1 MDLHRQKYTEQP
13 LVKTKIIATVGPA
26 CATQQQLKE
35 LALAGVDIFR
45 LNFAHGNHDWLA
57 DVVQAIRDVSRELK
71 RPIGIL
77 GDLSGPKIRLGLLP
91 EDGLCCMNGGIFEF
105 VDSPDP
111 DDPTKLTC
119 TYDQLIDDLQVG
131 DRLLLADGIVAMR
144 VLEKHEKE
152 RRVKC
157 VVEQPGCIRSRQ
169 GINLPGVNLSTPC
182 LTEKD
187 YADLK
192 WGTAQGLDYLGLSF
206 VRKAEDVLQ
215 LREAIAACNT
225 EFPPSIVAKIEKYEA
240 IEDLERILQLTDA
253 VMVARGDL
261 GVEVDL
267 PRVPILQKQIIEQCK
282 EYRIPVITATQM
294 LESMH
299 TSELPTRA
307 ETSDVANA
315 VLDGSDAVM
324 LSGETA
330 IGSYP
335 VAAVSMMSRICL
347 EAEKLVTPRLVVE
360 KLIDP
365 DRHPT
370 FVTEAVTLGAGAA
383 AEHLDA
389 DLIVV
394 ATHSGRTALALS
406 KQRQQ
411 VPILALSD
419 LPTTARRMCLMWGVT
434 PLETEAVHLPS
445 DRMLHHIVD
454 WGKKQGILSSG
465 SRLVLVGQTDWAEA
479 GHDLMLV
486 HVVP

>member
-26 CATQQQLKE
+26 CATREQLKG
-35 LALAGVDIFR
+35 LALAGADIFR
-45 LNFAHGNHDWLA
+45 LNFAHGTHDWLA

-91 EDGLCCMNGGIFEF
+91 EEGICCMNGGIFEF
-105 VDSPDP
+105 VETPDP
-111 DDPTKLTC
+111 NDPTKLTC
-119 TYDQLIDDLQVG
+119 TYGQLIDDLQVG
-131 DRLLLADGIVAMR
+131 DRILLADGIVAMR
-144 VLEKHEKE
+144 VLEKDENE
-152 RRVKC
+152 RWAKC

-192 WGTAQGLDYLGLSF
+192 WAVAQELDYLGLSF

-215 LREAIAACNT
+215 LREAIAACNS
-225 EFPPSIVAKIEKYEA
+225 EFPPFIVAKIEKYEA
-240 IEDLERILQLTDA
+240 IEDLTRILQSTDA

-267 PRVPILQKQIIEQCK
+267 PRVPMLQKKIIKQCK
-282 EYRIPVITATQM
+282 EHRIPVITATQM

-307 ETSDVANA
+307 EASDVANA

-335 VAAVSMMSRICL
+335 ESAVAMMSRICL
-347 EAEKLVTPRLVVE
+347 EAEILVKPVPPIENPIDKQRHAT
-360 KLIDP
+360 LII
-365 DRHPT
+365 
-370 FVTEAVTLGAGAA
+370 EAVTLGAGAA
-383 AEHLDA
+383 AEKIDA
-389 DLIVV
+389 DLIIV

-406 KQRQQ
+406 KQRKQ

-419 LPTTARRMCLMWGVT
+419 MASTARRMCLLWGVT

-445 DRMLHHIVD
+445 DRMLHYIVE
-454 WGKKQGILSSG
+454 WGKKNDILKSG
-465 SRLVLVGQTDWAEA
+465 SRVVLVGQTDWAEA

-486 HVVP
+486 HVVD

>member
-1 MDLHRQKYTEQP
+1 MDLRHQKYTEQP

-26 CATQQQLKE
+26 CAQREQLKS
-35 LALAGVDIFR
+35 LALAGADIFR
-45 LNFAHGNHDWLA
+45 LNFAHGNHEWLA
-57 DVVQAIRDVSRELK
+57 NVVQTIREVSHELK

-77 GDLSGPKIRLGLLP
+77 GDLSGPKIRLGVLP
-91 EDGLCCMNGGIFEF
+91 EGGICCVLGGEF
-105 VDSPDP
+105 DFVKTADP
-111 DDPTKLTC
+111 NDPTKLTS
-119 TYDQLIDDLQVG
+119 TYKQLIDDLQID
-131 DRLLLADGIVAMR
+131 DRVLLADGVVGMR
-144 VLEKHEKE
+144 VIAKDPDAKWV
-152 RRVKC
+152 RC

-192 WGTAQGLDYLGLSF
+192 WGTEQELDYLGLSF
-206 VRKAEDVLQ
+206 VRRAEDVLQ
-215 LREAIAACNT
+215 LREAISECNP
-225 EFPPSIVAKIEKYEA
+225 EFPPAIVAKIEKYEA
-240 IEDLERILQLTDA
+240 IDDLERILQSTDA

-267 PRVPILQKQIIEQCK
+267 PRVPLLQKQIIKSCK
-282 EYRIPVITATQM
+282 EHRIPVITATQM

-347 EAEKLVTPRLVVE
+347 EAEKLVKPFDAVETPTDQHQYA
-360 KLIDP
+360 KII
-365 DRHPT
+365 
-370 FVTEAVTLGAGAA
+370 TEAVTLGAGAA
-383 AEHLDA
+383 AENLNA

-406 KQRQQ
+406 KQRKQ

-419 LPTTARRMCLMWGVT
+419 MASTARRMCLFWGVT
-434 PLETEAVHLPS
+434 PLETQAVHLPA
-445 DRMLHHIVD
+445 DRMLHHIVE
-454 WGKKQGILSSG
+454 WGKKYEILKSG
-465 SRLVLVGQTDWAEA
+465 SRLVLVGQTDWSEA
-479 GHDLMLV
+479 GHDQMLV